1 MIKNSCT
8 NTNGTVCIILFL
20 FQKIYYKVVCG
31 IVGLVLHMYK
41 KQIKAF
47 GYKVKV

>member
-1 MIKNSCT
+1 MIKNNCT
-8 NTNGTVCIILFL
+8 NTSGTVYIILFL
-20 FQKIYYKVVCG
+20 FKKIYYKVVCC
-31 IVGLVLHMYK
+31 IVGLVSHMYK